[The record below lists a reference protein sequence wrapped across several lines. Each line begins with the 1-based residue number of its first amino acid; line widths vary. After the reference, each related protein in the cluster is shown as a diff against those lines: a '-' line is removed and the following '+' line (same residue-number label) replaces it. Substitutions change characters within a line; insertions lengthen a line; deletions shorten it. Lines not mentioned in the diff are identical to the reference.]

1 MDCNITTKYLILQ
14 SQKIG
19 GGSVNGKVIAGGDIF
34 GLKWG
39 TAQSPQMKTIC
50 AVAYGRPVW
59 QLEGITRG
67 FRLRT
72 ITRTNSLTTSRW
84 FFFLES
90 NSWLTTAAQTDD
102 LRWND
107 EAELSKWK
115 RRSFQRVRRRED
127 IRTYENTNNK
137 ENKNKKIRKRWYGQ
151 KRKNILVSFETLLIL
166 ISIWTFET

>member
-1 MDCNITTKYLILQ
+1 M
-14 SQKIG
+14 
-19 GGSVNGKVIAGGDIF
+19 NGKVIAGGDIF

-50 AVAYGRPVW
+50 AVAYGRLVW

-84 FFFLES
+84 FFVLES
-90 NSWLTTAAQTDD
+90 NSRLTTAAQTDD

-115 RRSFQRVRRRED
+115 RRSSSVLEEERILEHMKTPITRRIG
-127 IRTYENTNNK
+127 IRKYENADTD
-137 ENKNKKIRKRWYGQ
+137 KNEKIFWFHLKLCWSWFQFEHLKRNPSIPKYNIIWILKK
-151 KRKNILVSFETLLIL
+151 
-166 ISIWTFET
+166 